1 MITLGAWIVALFL
14 AFAGP
19 RLPGGSVMW
28 IGLGFVVFAGAAIVE
43 PDASWPYLGAIFL
56 LVAVGNLIRL
66 KYISGDFIKGRGEYD
81 VKGANK
87 GKHVGKIATVSKAVR
102 GGFGMV
108 MIKDDPWQVR
118 SAEDIPAGA
127 KVKIVGMDG
136 DYLTVARAEE
146 PA

>member
-1 MITLGAWIVALFL
+1 
-14 AFAGP
+14 
-19 RLPGGSVMW
+19 MW
-28 IGLGFVVFAGAAIVE
+28 IGLGFMVFAGAAIIQ

-66 KYISGDFIKGRGEYD
+66 KFISGDFIRNRGEYD
-81 VKGANK
+81 VKGSNK

-108 MIKDDPWQVR
+108 TIKDDPWQVR
-118 SAEDIPAGA
+118 STEDIPAGA
-127 KVKIVGMDG
+127 KVRIVGMDG